1 MDVTELREL
10 HRETVERKEGLQHR
24 KRAMRRML
32 KMTTLSEVSNIT
44 EQEAQEIKQLL
55 LEEIKRYDNE
65 IRRHD
70 KVMKSL
76 EERLRKLGFSL

>member
-1 MDVTELREL
+1 
-10 HRETVERKEGLQHR
+10 
-24 KRAMRRML
+24 
-32 KMTTLSEVSNIT
+32 MTTLSEVSNIT